1 MNHLEVEETPENI
14 TFFEYRKY
22 VSKIIMS
29 LEGVL
34 YDLIYNHEHLGLD
47 ILINDKNFNF
57 DNLDHNNANQV
68 LLYNYIT
75 RFFIDYINRLNS
87 KKYNSCDKEYF
98 DKDISNIYIIEDLIN
113 LSYPLIVREDLCI
126 DTKESYLYDINEQLE
141 YIIEQNKSSVIDK
154 I

>member
-87 KKYNSCDKEYF
+87 KNIIHVIKNILIKIYQ
-98 DKDISNIYIIEDLIN
+98 IYIL
-113 LSYPLIVREDLCI
+113 L
-126 DTKESYLYDINEQLE
+126 
-141 YIIEQNKSSVIDK
+141 K

>member
-1 MNHLEVEETPENI
+1 M
-14 TFFEYRKY
+14 
-22 VSKIIMS
+22 
-29 LEGVL
+29 
-34 YDLIYNHEHLGLD
+34 
-47 ILINDKNFNF
+47 
-57 DNLDHNNANQV
+57 
-68 LLYNYIT
+68 
-75 RFFIDYINRLNS
+75 